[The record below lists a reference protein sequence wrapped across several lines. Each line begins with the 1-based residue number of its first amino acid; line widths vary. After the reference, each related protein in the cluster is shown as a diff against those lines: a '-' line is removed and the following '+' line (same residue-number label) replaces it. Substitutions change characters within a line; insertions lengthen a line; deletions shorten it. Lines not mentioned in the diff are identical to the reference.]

1 VRRKPARPHHRSPIV
16 LILIASLKLL
26 KAFALFAIGFGAIHF
41 LHRDLAAS
49 AIHWTQVLGL
59 DPDNRHVHAI
69 LEKVL
74 NVTPKQLRALS
85 AGTFIYA
92 ALFSVEGVGLLM
104 DKHWAEYLTI
114 ISTALLMPLELY
126 ELFHRFTFTRLVV
139 LIVNGLIVWY
149 LIKRVR
155 K

>member
-1 VRRKPARPHHRSPIV
+1 MRRKPARPHHRSPIV

-26 KAFALFAIGFGAIHF
+26 KASALFAIGFGAIHF

-69 LEKVL
+69 LEKVF

-92 ALFSVEGVGLLM
+92 ALFTTEGVGLLM
-104 DKHWAEYLTI
+104 DKRWAEYLTI
-114 ISTALLMPLELY
+114 VSTALLMPLELY
-126 ELFHRFTFTRLVV
+126 ELVHRFTFTRLIV

-149 LIKRVR
+149 LVRRVR